1 MKKTGEEWDDGLTQ
15 TSLWD
20 HCHPCAFI
28 CLMIQRGHLKADP
41 IVMKTLDDAGGYV
54 TPGGFPDFETMER
67 EFERVSYE
75 GYGRS
80 G

>member
-1 MKKTGEEWDDGLTQ
+1 MKKTDEEWDEGLTQ

-28 CLMIQRGHLKADP
+28 CLMIQRGHLKAGP
-41 IVMKTLDDAGGYV
+41 AVMKTLDSAGYM

-75 GYGRS
+75 SDGRS

>member
-1 MKKTGEEWDDGLTQ
+1 MKKTDEEWDDGLTQ